1 MIFELGM
8 DIVEVER
15 IRKALRNESFK
26 TRVYTPTEIIYCE
39 SCSDPALP
47 YAARFAAKEAVAKAL
62 GTGIGAQCGINE
74 IEVIKEKS
82 GEPRL
87 LLHAKAAITAQYK
100 GINSWKITLTHS
112 QTSAAATA
120 IGFHQE

>member
-1 MIFELGM
+1 MIFALGM

-26 TRVYTPTEIIYCE
+26 TRVYTPAEIIYCE

-74 IEVIKEKS
+74 VEVIKKES
-82 GEPRL
+82 GEPSL
-87 LLHAKAAITAQYK
+87 VLHSKAAITAQRM

-112 QTSAAATA
+112 QTSAGATV